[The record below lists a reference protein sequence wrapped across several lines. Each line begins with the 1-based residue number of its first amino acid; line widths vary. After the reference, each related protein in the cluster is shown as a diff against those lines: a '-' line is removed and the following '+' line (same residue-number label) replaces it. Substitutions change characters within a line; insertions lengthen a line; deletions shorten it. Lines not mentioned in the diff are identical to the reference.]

1 MLYRKMGK
9 TGDELSVLGFGCMR
23 LPQKRGQPG
32 SGGAIDEERAT
43 RQIRY
48 AIDQG
53 INYVD
58 TAMTYHNG
66 KSEPFLASALG
77 AGYRE
82 KVKLATKLPPF
93 WVKNQGDMDRL
104 LDSQLDRL
112 KTDRIDYY
120 LLHGLNG
127 FFWKRMVELDALD
140 FMDKAKR
147 NGRIRHA
154 GFSFHGDR
162 DSFKTII
169 DSYDWDFCQI
179 QYNFLDQQYQAG
191 TEGLKYAAARGIGVV
206 IMEPLRG
213 GTLTKKIS
221 GLESI
226 WDQSDK
232 KRTPAEWALR
242 WVWNHPEVTV
252 VLSGMNEEKH
262 IEENIRIAS
271 EAYPESLSERELDL
285 LSRAEETYRRLMKAG
300 CTGCRYCMP
309 CPSGV
314 DIPGSFEQY
323 NRLKVFGDTMMA
335 WFWYL
340 SMASGTSSGAT
351 SLASMC
357 KECGKCMEMC
367 PQHLPI
373 PDLLKDVAKEFEK
386 WWLKPAIWAFNQFS
400 TILRRG
406 TIKNSRR
413 LKDKGGRVSR

>member
-23 LPQKRGQPG
+23 LPQKRGEPG
-32 SGGAIDEERAT
+32 SSGAIDEKRAT

-53 INYVD
+53 VNYVD

-77 AGYRE
+77 DGYRE
-82 KVKLATKLPPF
+82 KVRLATKLPPF
-93 WVKNQGDMDRL
+93 WVKNRGDMDRL

-127 FFWKRMVELDALD
+127 FFWKGMLELDVLD
-140 FMDKAKR
+140 FLDKAKR
-147 NGRIRHA
+147 NGHIRHT

-162 DSFKTII
+162 DSFKAII
-169 DSYDWDFCQI
+169 DGYDWDFCQI

-191 TEGLKYAAARGIGVV
+191 TEGLNYAAAKGIGVV
-206 IMEPLRG
+206 VMEPLRG
-213 GTLTKKIS
+213 GTLTKKIA

-226 WDQSDK
+226 WDQSDT
-232 KRTPAEWALR
+232 KRTQAEWALR

-271 EAYPESLSERELDL
+271 EAYPKSLSERELDL
-285 LSRAEETYRRLMKAG
+285 LSRVEETYRKLLKAG

-314 DIPGSFEQY
+314 DIPACFEQY
-323 NRLKVFGDTMMA
+323 NRLKVFGDTLIA

-340 SMASGTSSGAT
+340 SMAAGKLSGTP

-357 KECGKCMEMC
+357 KDCGTCEELC

-373 PDLLKDVAKEFEK
+373 PDLLKDVAKVFEK
-386 WWLKPAIWAFNQFS
+386 WWFKPAVWGFNQFS
-400 TILRRG
+400 AILQRQ
-406 TIKNSRR
+406 TTK
-413 LKDKGGRVSR
+413 KGGRPERKHY